1 MYESVLP
8 IESVFHHMLNED
20 SVYKFGTMMIA
31 DIVHHLVKA
40 DLGFDQFLSSDYEDT
55 DVVAQVTAMM
65 IDSYSNLRGKDFA
78 RKHNARHGASHT
90 ESTRSKLGA
99 IDELN
104 KAKKDERI
112 KKEDKVVKEGEEK
125 DGVVAAEK
133 QRHDDIDKL
142 KVPELKERLRGLGLK
157 VSGVKNDL
165 RIRLKHYIDNPDAI
179 ATDGRGPAAKERA
192 AAERAADEDHILED
206 VQLEEMEDKN
216 HILEQHQQEKEAE
229 EERVLR
235 SLELH

>member
-31 DIVHHLVKA
+31 DIVHYLVKA
-40 DLGFDQFLSSDYEDT
+40 DLGFDQFLSNDYEDT
-55 DVVAQVTAMM
+55 DLVAEVTTMI

-99 IDELN
+99 MDELN

-112 KKEDKVVKEGEEK
+112 KKEEVKEGEK
-125 DGVVAAEK
+125 TDGLFAAEK
-133 QRHDDIDKL
+133 QQRHDDIDKL
-142 KVPELKERLRGLGLK
+142 KVAELKERLRSLGLK
-157 VSGVKNDL
+157 VSGVKND
-165 RIRLKHYIDNPDAI
+165 
-179 ATDGRGPAAKERA
+179 
-192 AAERAADEDHILED
+192 
-206 VQLEEMEDKN
+206 V
-216 HILEQHQQEKEAE
+216 
-229 EERVLR
+229 
-235 SLELH
+235 